1 MNGKEALIAKVNN
14 IKEFELKEVA
24 VNQDGAWIAD
34 PNCKAVCVKDE
45 TEIITAV
52 SNRYRLMQFGQ
63 VFNPVLEKM
72 PDNIVGDVWTYKGKA
87 QLSIFPQTQEQGDL
101 VGVTLKNSVD
111 KSTAVEARFSVLSG
125 GKHYIV
131 FPKEI
136 KGFRKTHTGQ
146 ALAITQD
153 FMAGL
158 ADIRQFWND
167 LVRKYNDFALDGQ
180 MVEDILKEL
189 RVTKGLA
196 DRITNHK
203 TTNLWEMFQATLQ
216 EISLKHY
223 RSDIHKAKKIET
235 IVKIFYNFAMMSR
248 I

>member
-1 MNGKEALIAKVNN
+1 MNGKEALIAKVNS

-52 SNRYRLMQFGQ
+52 SSRYKLIQFSSC
-63 VFNPVLEKM
+63 FNPVLEKM

-87 QLSIFPQTQEQGDL
+87 QLSIFPEAQGQADR
-101 VGVTLKNSVD
+101 VGITLKNSVD
-111 KSTAVEARFSVLSG
+111 RSTAVEARFSVLSSG
-125 GKHYIV
+125 HYIV

-158 ADIRQFWND
+158 ADIRLFWHD

-203 TTNLWEMFQATLQ
+203 TTNLWEMFQATLH

-223 RSDIHKAKKIET
+223 RSDIHKAKKVET